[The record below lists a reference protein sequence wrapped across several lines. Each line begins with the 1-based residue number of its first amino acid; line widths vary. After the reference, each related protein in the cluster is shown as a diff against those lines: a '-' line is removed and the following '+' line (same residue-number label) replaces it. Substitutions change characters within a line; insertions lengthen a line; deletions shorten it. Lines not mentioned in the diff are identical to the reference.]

1 MKIDNLKMTL
11 LEWINLKIP
20 LNEIMLNCSPVDGSD
35 SMLEFPIGVSV
46 WCKLEY
52 IDMLNK
58 TLRENQKSVNSKL
71 YSLSINTTTDRKR
84 RGDWGG
90 GNKPIRRQT
99 ILQTL
104 NNNSFVNTSNGHRF
118 FEDIT
123 KSKFVFSPEG
133 NGIDTHRTY
142 EALIFKSIPIC
153 EHNEDIKTK
162 YDGLPILY
170 TTDYS
175 EITEDYLF
183 EKYNEMK
190 NKTYDFS
197 RLFLSYYEETF
208 KNEIIKNGNFWVN
221 KFPQH
226 FGTKTAYPMDLK
238 VLPKLN
244 NIYDDL
250 AFITVTNSGYTNIT
264 LNCIESLKKLNIDIK
279 LKIYCL
285 DTDCYNLLKTKHD
298 CVFLY
303 EDYFKNETRYND
315 DKWNE
320 FTTKKLD
327 IMHKEL
333 ENNKFV
339 LFTDGDIVFENPYF
353 IIDPYRKM
361 IENNNIELLI
371 QDEHPINGICS
382 GFYIIRKNDNTLNL
396 FSNKTL
402 LERNAY
408 SNNDQE
414 YINSLIRKREI
425 NSQRLSKEQYSNGR
439 YYYEILADKNIKDYE
454 NYLIHFNWLKG
465 GEAKRNKMKQYNK
478 WYMGNSNYK

>member
-20 LNEIMLNCSPVDGSD
+20 LNEIIINCSPIDGSD
-35 SMLEFPIGVSV
+35 SMLNFPIGISV

-52 IDMLNK
+52 IDILNK
-58 TLRENQKSVNSKL
+58 TLRENLKSVNSKL
-71 YSLSINTTTDRKR
+71 YSLSINTSTDRKR

-153 EHNEDIKTK
+153 EDNEDIKKK
-162 YDGLPILY
+162 YEGLPVLY

-175 EITEDYLF
+175 EITEDYLY
-183 EKYNEMK
+183 EKYCEMK

-197 RLFLSYYEETF
+197 RLFLSFYEESV

-238 VLPKLN
+238 VLPSLN
-244 NIYDDL
+244 NIYDNL
-250 AFITVTNSGYTNIT
+250 SFITVTNSGYTNMT
-264 LNCIESLKKLNIDIK
+264 LNCIESLKKLNININ
-279 LKIYCL
+279 LKIFCL
-285 DTDCYNLLKTKHD
+285 DKDCYTVLKDKHNS
-298 CVFLY
+298 VFLY
-303 EDYFKNETRYND
+303 EDYFRNETRYND
-315 DKWNE
+315 ENWNE

-327 IMHKEL
+327 VMHSEL
-333 ENNKFV
+333 KNNKFV

-353 IIDPYRKM
+353 IIDCYRRM
-361 IENNNIELLI
+361 IENDKIELLV

-382 GFYIIRKNDNTLNL
+382 GFYIIRQTKNTLNL
-396 FSNKTL
+396 FSNETL
-402 LERNAY
+402 IDRNAY
-408 SNNDQE
+408 SHNDQD
-414 YINSLIRKREI
+414 YINGLIQKREI
-425 NSQRLSKEQYSNGR
+425 ISQRLPKEQYSNGR
-439 YYYEILADKNIKDYE
+439 YYYEVLSKQDIKDYE
-454 NYLIHFNWLKG
+454 NYLLHFNWLKG
-465 GEAKRNKMKQYNK
+465 GDTKRNKMIHHGK
-478 WYMGNSNYK
+478 WYMGKLNYK

>member
-1 MKIDNLKMTL
+1 MKITDLKMTL

-20 LNEIMLNCSPVDGSD
+20 LNELIINCSVVTGGDHMVP
-35 SMLEFPIGVSV
+35 FPIGISI
-46 WCKLEY
+46 WCKLEH
-52 IDMLNK
+52 IDRLNK
-58 TLRENQKSVNSKL
+58 TIRENNKTVNSKL
-71 YSLSINTTTDRKR
+71 YSLSIKTHTDRRR

-90 GNKPIRRQT
+90 NKQPIRRET

-104 NNNSFVNTSNGHRF
+104 NRNSFITTSNGHHF
-118 FEDIT
+118 FEDMI

-142 EALIFKSIPIC
+142 EALIFKSIPVC
-153 EHNEDIKTK
+153 EHNEDIKKK
-162 YDGLPILY
+162 YEGLPILY

-197 RLFLSYYEETF
+197 RLFLSYYEKTY

-221 KFPQH
+221 KYPQQ
-226 FGTKTAYPMDLK
+226 FGTKIAYPMDLK
-238 VLPKLN
+238 VLPNLSKF
-244 NIYDDL
+244 YEDL
-250 AFITVTNSGYTNIT
+250 CFITVTNSGYTNMT
-264 LNCIESLKKLNIDIK
+264 LNCIESLKKLNMNIT
-279 LKIYCL
+279 LKVYCL
-285 DTDCYNLLKTKHD
+285 DSECYNSLKDKHD
-298 CVFLY
+298 SVFLY
-303 EDYFKNETRYND
+303 EDFFKGETIFND

-320 FTTKKLD
+320 FTTKKLA

-333 ENNKFV
+333 EKHNFV

-353 IIDPYRKM
+353 IIEPYRRM
-361 IENNNIELLI
+361 IENNKLELLV

-414 YINSLIRKREI
+414 YINGLIRKKEI
-425 NSQRLSKEQYSNGR
+425 VSQRLPKEQYSNGR
-439 YYYEILADKNIKDYE
+439 YYYEVLDGKSEKDYE

-465 GEAKRNKMKQYNK
+465 GDAKRNKMIQYDK
-478 WYMGNSNYK
+478 WYMGNLSYK